1 MTCGTAPMRSEEA
14 GRDVGAA
21 LSAAIVL
28 ALLFAACDRN
38 PRRPTPVP
46 GAPSVVR
53 LEVTGPGSIA
63 PGGAEQFRAT
73 AHMSDGSQRDVTT
86 EAAWNSA
93 NASIISI
100 SSAGLATA
108 HDRGEADI
116 RVAFSEVMSTKRV
129 MVLPR
134 GTFKVSGQGA
144 RRGGRRDR
152 CARRG
157 SCRVRHRTL
166 DTQPGWRLRLVW
178 YFRPDA
184 DSGFEE
190 GYQPRIENLDVT
202 DHRTLDI
209 GLALVRPPWI
219 PSGKYTLTIAAAPQC
234 RAALPEDVWHA
245 LHSGLEIYSNQSAI
259 LECRT

>member
-1 MTCGTAPMRSEEA
+1 M
-14 GRDVGAA
+14 
-21 LSAAIVL
+21 L

-38 PRRPTPVP
+38 PGRPTPVP

-134 GTFKVSGQGA
+134 GTFKVSGRVLDGEVGVTDA
-144 RRGGRRDR
+144 RVEV
-152 CARRG
+152 AVG
-157 SCRVRHRTL
+157 SATGLSTLSQDGDYGLYGISGQTQIRV
-166 DTQPGWRLRLVW
+166 
-178 YFRPDA
+178 
-184 DSGFEE
+184 SKE

-202 DHRTLDI
+202 
-209 GLALVRPPWI
+209 
-219 PSGKYTLTIAAAPQC
+219 
-234 RAALPEDVWHA
+234 
-245 LHSGLEIYSNQSAI
+245 
-259 LECRT
+259 